1 MGWRAN
7 PNLLGRELTDFLG
20 PRRNQASWLAFGR
33 SQPIP
38 SIGVDVRRCHETE
51 GARQGPRLLLAL
63 SVLLAVFAA
72 STASSLAQDAE
83 SVESSNAQPTFV
95 DGNTTM
101 RRMHDETGART
112 SIGDP
117 VAATDADGDAL
128 TYALIGQDASL
139 FSVDDQGQISLGAA
153 IADSGRISYRFWV
166 TVHDGKDS
174 RGEVEAVPVIDDIIF
189 VTVTVTFAQGE
200 RVPSKDVGLSWN
212 VNSNPF
218 GVWSD
223 GETMWVAD
231 WVDDTV
237 YAYDL
242 SSGSRNPDREFGL
255 SSANDSPFGIW
266 SDGTTMWVA
275 DDNDLRIYAYDL
287 SNGTE
292 DLSKGFDV
300 DGDNDWPWGVWSDG
314 QTMWVGDRTD
324 LKLYAYDLS
333 N

>member
-1 MGWRAN
+1 M
-7 PNLLGRELTDFLG
+7 
-20 PRRNQASWLAFGR
+20 
-33 SQPIP
+33 
-38 SIGVDVRRCHETE
+38 RRCHETE

-63 SVLLAVFAA
+63 SVLFAVFAA
-72 STASSLAQDAE
+72 STAPSLAQDAE
-83 SVESSNAQPTFV
+83 SAESSNAQPTFV

-300 DGDNDWPWGVWSDG
+300 DGD
-314 QTMWVGDRTD
+314 Q
-324 LKLYAYDLS
+324 
-333 N
+333 

>member
-1 MGWRAN
+1 M
-7 PNLLGRELTDFLG
+7 
-20 PRRNQASWLAFGR
+20 
-33 SQPIP
+33 
-38 SIGVDVRRCHETE
+38 RRCHETE

-101 RRMHDETGART
+101 CRMHDETGART